1 MKRSLMKRKTILW
14 RRLLI
19 GITLIWLGAAVTLD
33 TYGRRATAAETWDAI
48 VVAGCRVMPD
58 GQPSHALEAR
68 TRKAVDLW
76 RQGLAPVIVFTGGVG
91 DTPPAESVAAS
102 NLALTLGVPTTA
114 LVLESTSASTEENA
128 RYASGIL
135 GGGRIIVVSDAY
147 HVFRCERVF
156 ARYFDEVRGA
166 GALSP
171 IWPRTRGAFREV
183 AAVGY
188 YAVKGRL

>member
-1 MKRSLMKRKTILW
+1 M
-14 RRLLI
+14 I
-19 GITLIWLGAAVTLD
+19 GITLLWLGAAVSLD
-33 TYGRRATAAETWDAI
+33 TYGRRAAASDAWDAI

-58 GQPSHALEAR
+58 GQPSNALKAR
-68 TRKAVDLW
+68 THKAVDLW

-91 DTPPAESVAAS
+91 DTPPAESIAAG
-102 NLALTLGVPTTA
+102 NLALSLGVPA
-114 LVLESTSASTEENA
+114 SAVVLESTSASTEENA
-128 RYASGIL
+128 RNAAGIL

-166 GALSP
+166 GAISP
-171 IWPRTRGAFREV
+171 ITTRSRGAFREV
-183 AAVGY
+183 LAVGY